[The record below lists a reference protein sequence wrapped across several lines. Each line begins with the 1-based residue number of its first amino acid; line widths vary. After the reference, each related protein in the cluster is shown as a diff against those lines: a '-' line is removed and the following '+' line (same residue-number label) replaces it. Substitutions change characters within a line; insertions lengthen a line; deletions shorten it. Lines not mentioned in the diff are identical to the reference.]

1 MKSGEIEIEVK
12 FYLPHLEDIRKRVLD
27 RGGHLLVQRLLE
39 RNLRF
44 DTHDNRLRA
53 NHEVLRLRQGERT
66 TLTYKRSHSAEE
78 RTEAELEVDDF
89 NTARS
94 ILQALG
100 YTVIFIYEKYRE
112 TFALDQTK
120 VMLDELPF
128 GYFVEIEG
136 PSLLEIKQAAISLGL
151 EWEDRIKS
159 SYLDLFFILQQHFN
173 LPFTDVTFDNFA
185 SCSTI
190 EPTDLGLDD
199 FRLNQ

>member
-1 MKSGEIEIEVK
+1 MKSREREIEVK

-44 DTHDNRLRA
+44 DTHDDRLRA
-53 NHEVLRLRQGERT
+53 NHEVLRLRQDNRI

-89 NTARS
+89 HTARS
-94 ILQALG
+94 LLQALG
-100 YTVIFIYEKYRE
+100 YKVISIYEKYRE
-112 TFALDQTK
+112 TFTLDQTK

-136 PSLLEIKQAAISLGL
+136 PSLFEIEQAAISLDL

-159 SYLDLFFILQQHFN
+159 SYMDLFFTLRQHLN
-173 LPFTDVTFDNFA
+173 LPFADATFDNFA

-199 FRLNQ
+199 FRLVQ

>member
-1 MKSGEIEIEVK
+1 MKSREREIEVK

-27 RGGHLLVQRLLE
+27 QGGHLFVQRLLE

-44 DTHDNRLRA
+44 DTHDDRLRA
-53 NHEVLRLRQGERT
+53 NHEVLRLRQGNRI

-94 ILQALG
+94 LIQALG
-100 YTVIFIYEKYRE
+100 YKVIFIYEKYRE
-112 TFALDQTK
+112 TFTLDQTK

-136 PSLLEIKQAAISLGL
+136 PSLLEIEQAAISLGL

-159 SYLDLFFILQQHFN
+159 SYLDLFSVLQQHFN
-173 LPFTDVTFDNFA
+173 LPFTDATFDNFA

>member
-1 MKSGEIEIEVK
+1 MKSSEREIEVK

-44 DTHDNRLRA
+44 DTHDDRLRA
-53 NHEVLRLRQGERT
+53 NHEVLRLRQDNRI
-66 TLTYKRSHSAEE
+66 TLTYKRSHNAEE

-89 NTARS
+89 HTARS
-94 ILQALG
+94 LLQALG
-100 YTVIFIYEKYRE
+100 YKVIFIYEKYRE
-112 TFALDQTK
+112 TFTLDRTK

-128 GYFVEIEG
+128 GCFVEIEG
-136 PSLLEIKQAAISLGL
+136 PSLVEIKQAAISLGL

-159 SYLDLFFILQQHFN
+159 SYLDLFFVLRQHLN
-173 LPFTDVTFDNFA
+173 LPFTDATFDSFS

-190 EPTDLGLDD
+190 KPTDLGLDD
-199 FRLNQ
+199 LRLIQ